1 MKLIIFD
8 FDGTIA
14 NSLEIFIE
22 ATNCLAQKY
31 GYPTVENDKI
41 PQIRALSSRALIKQI
56 PVPRWQLP
64 FFLQNLRQEVHQR
77 KEKLRLFDGMKDT
90 LTALKAQGYRLG
102 IVTSNTR
109 STVDSFLNTQQL
121 DSLFDF
127 VHAGRGLLGKA
138 RILRRLVKQY
148 RLQPAE
154 VLYIG
159 DETRD
164 VEAAQQVS
172 IATIAVSWGFNSR
185 VVLEQQNPDVIID
198 DPRELQ
204 AAAQTLLREKY
215 L

>member
-1 MKLIIFD
+1 
-8 FDGTIA
+8 
-14 NSLEIFIE
+14 
-22 ATNCLAQKY
+22 
-31 GYPTVENDKI
+31 
-41 PQIRALSSRALIKQI
+41 
-56 PVPRWQLP
+56 
-64 FFLQNLRQEVHQR
+64 
-77 KEKLRLFDGMKDT
+77 MKDT

-164 VEAAQQVS
+164 VEAAQQVA

>member
-1 MKLIIFD
+1 MKLLIFD
-8 FDGTIA
+8 FDGTIVD
-14 NSLEIFIE
+14 SLETFIE

-31 GYPTVENDKI
+31 GYPAVGNDKI

-64 FFLQNLRQEVHQR
+64 FFLQNLRQEVNQR
-77 KEKLRLFDGMKDT
+77 QEKLRLFDGMEDT
-90 LTALKAQGYRLG
+90 LTALKAQGYSLG

-109 STVDSFLNTQQL
+109 STVDSVLKTQQL
-121 DSLFDF
+121 ESLFDF

-138 RILRRLVKQY
+138 RILRRLVKRY
-148 RLQPAE
+148 RLQPSE

-164 VEAAQQVS
+164 VEAAQQVA

-185 VVLEQQNPDVIID
+185 IVLEQQNPDIIID
-198 DPRELQ
+198 YPRDLQ
-204 AAAQTLLREKY
+204 AAAQQLLIE
-215 L
+215 